1 MPAAFFLQEAS
12 PDRSLHSNS
21 SQVTGENDA
30 QLRLVEL
37 SSGRGGVMT
46 VARVNPR
53 EKYGGKFP
61 CCSEPCRR
69 VACCL
74 HLQIPVNVCGI

>member
-1 MPAAFFLQEAS
+1 MPAALFLQEAS
-12 PDRSLHSNS
+12 PDRSLHSNR
-21 SQVTGENDA
+21 SQVTGENGA
-30 QLRLVEL
+30 RLRLVGL
-37 SSGRGGVMT
+37 SFRRVGVTT

-53 EKYGGKFP
+53 EKYGGRFE

-69 VACCL
+69 VDCCL